1 MHESQEP
8 QTLGNRLAATPW
20 LMTAIMLHVA
30 AVAIASIL
38 YYTHGSAIDDAMPT
52 EVALTTRPPA
62 MPEFAPPE
70 IIDRLTVPQIAFD
83 EIPTTD
89 NPFDALQDE
98 KSEQTNEADITAE
111 LAGMRG
117 NDGGATAIGAGEG
130 HYGPVP
136 SPFGGRPGGPGKY
149 GNRPTG
155 GGPSSDHLTD
165 DAVMRGL
172 LWLKN
177 HQDADGRW
185 DADQFMK
192 HDVAGDPCTGPGNA
206 GTDVGVTGL
215 ALLAFLG
222 RGNTLREGPFREVV
236 RSGMRWLVDQQDESG
251 RIGEP
256 ASQSYMYSHA
266 IATLAICE
274 AYGLSDIAGVTRS
287 RNYSRLRKPAQNA
300 INFIVQARNPYG
312 VWRYEP
318 KCADGDTS
326 ITAWMVQ
333 ALLSAKEFE
342 LLVDDAALKSATV
355 WFDSVTDTATG
366 ASGYTR
372 LGDGSSRPVGKQ
384 NQFPSAR
391 SEALTAAV
399 LLCRYLMHQ
408 EPKDVPTM
416 SLAAETMLKKPP
428 VWNEA
433 DGSIDMYYWYYA
445 SYALYQ
451 AGGKP
456 WDTWSKKM
464 VAASIKTQRQ
474 DGNAKGSWDP
484 VDAWGEDGGRVYATA
499 IMVLILEAQYRYARV
514 LGGR

>member
-8 QTLGNRLAATPW
+8 ASHGNRLAATPW

-38 YYTHGSAIDDAMPT
+38 YYTHGSAIDDTMPT
-52 EVALTTRPPA
+52 MVALTTRPPE
-62 MPEFAPPE
+62 MPELPPLQ
-70 IIDRLTVPQIAFD
+70 IIDREVPQIAFD
-83 EIPTTD
+83 EDRRTD
-89 NPFDALQDE
+89 DPFDAFHDE
-98 KSEQTNEADITAE
+98 KSEQSTNETDFTDQ
-111 LAGMRG
+111 LAALRG
-117 NDGGATAIGAGEG
+117 KDGGGSAIGPGQG
-130 HYGPVP
+130 YRSLTPSTSGGPP
-136 SPFGGRPGGPGKY
+136 GGRGGKKY
-149 GNRPTG
+149 LERFDSKWNPTE
-155 GGPSSDHLTD
+155 
-165 DAVMRGL
+165 DAVMHAL

-192 HDVAGDPCTGPGNA
+192 HDVNGDPCTGPGNG

-222 RGNTLREGPFREVV
+222 RGNTLRLGPFREVV
-236 RSGMRWLVDQQDESG
+236 RSGVRWLLEQQAENG
-251 RIGEP
+251 CIGEP

-266 IATLAICE
+266 IAALALCE
-274 AYGLSDIAGVTRS
+274 AYGLSDHG
-287 RNYSRLRKPAQNA
+287 RLKKPAQNA
-300 INFIVQARNPYG
+300 INFIVLSRNPYG

-318 KCADGDTS
+318 RSADGDTS
-326 ITAWMVQ
+326 VTAWMVQ
-333 ALLSAKEFE
+333 ALLSAKEFG
-342 LLVDDAALKSATV
+342 LVVDDAALKSATV
-355 WFDSVTDTATG
+355 WFDGVTDTATG
-366 ASGYTR
+366 ASGYTK
-372 LGDGSSRPVGKQ
+372 LGEGSSRPVGKLTK
-384 NQFPSAR
+384 FPSAR

-399 LLCRYLMHQ
+399 LLCRYLMHE

-451 AGGKP
+451 VGGRP
-456 WDTWSKKM
+456 WDTWSRKM
-464 VAASIKTQRQ
+464 VAAGVKTQRQ

-499 IMVLILEAQYRYARV
+499 IMALILEAQYRYARV

>member
-8 QTLGNRLAATPW
+8 QRLGNRLAATPW
-20 LMTAIMLHVA
+20 LMTAILLHVA

-38 YYTHGSAIDDAMPT
+38 YYTRSSSIDDVMPT
-52 EVALTTRPPA
+52 EIALTTRPPA
-62 MPEFAPPE
+62 MPDLPPPV
-70 IIDRLTVPQIAFD
+70 IIDFKDVPKFAFEED
-83 EIPTTD
+83 RRTD
-89 NPFDALQDE
+89 DLFNALQDE
-98 KSEQTNEADITAE
+98 KSESASEADFNAE
-111 LAGMRG
+111 LVVMPGH
-117 NDGGATAIGAGEG
+117 DGGSSAIGPAQG
-130 HYGPVP
+130 YRSLTP
-136 SPFGGRPGGPGKY
+136 STTGGRPGRPGRY
-149 GNRPTG
+149 GKRPEG
-155 GGPSSDHLTD
+155 GGSSREGLTD
-165 DAVMRGL
+165 GPVTDAL

-192 HDVAGDPCTGPGNA
+192 HDVKGDPCTGPGNG

-222 RGNTLREGPFREVV
+222 KGNTLRLGPFREVV
-236 RSGMRWLVDQQDESG
+236 RSGVRWLVEQQADNG
-251 RIGEP
+251 CIGEA

-266 IATLAICE
+266 IATLALCE
-274 AYGLSDIAGVTRS
+274 AYGLSDHA
-287 RNYSRLRKPAQNA
+287 RLRKPAQNA

-318 KCADGDTS
+318 RGADGDTS
-326 ITAWMVQ
+326 VTAWMVQ
-333 ALLSAKEFE
+333 ALLSAKEFG

-366 ASGYTR
+366 AAGYTK
-372 LGDGSSRPVGKQ
+372 LGEGSSRPVGKL
-384 NQFPSAR
+384 NKFPSTR

-399 LLCRYLMHQ
+399 LLCRYLMNQ
-408 EPKDVPTM
+408 EPKEVPTM
-416 SLAAETMLKKPP
+416 TLAAETMLKKPP

-451 AGGKP
+451 AGGRP
-456 WDTWSKKM
+456 WDTWSRKM
-464 VAASIKTQRQ
+464 VAAAVKTQKQ

-484 VDAWGEDGGRVYATA
+484 VDAWGEDGGRVYSTA
-499 IMVLILEAQYRYARV
+499 IMALILEAQYRYARV

>member
-1 MHESQEP
+1 MHESQQP
-8 QTLGNRLAATPW
+8 ASHGNRLAATPW

-38 YYTHGSAIDDAMPT
+38 YYTHGSAIDDTMPT
-52 EVALTTRPPA
+52 EIALTTRPPA
-62 MPEFAPPE
+62 MPDFVPPV
-70 IIDRLTVPQIAFD
+70 IVDRTVPKIAVDDLQRNDDLF
-83 EIPTTD
+83 
-89 NPFDALQDE
+89 NAVQDE
-98 KSEQTNEADITAE
+98 KSESTTEADVDAVLT
-111 LAGMRG
+111 GFNG
-117 NDGGATAIGAGEG
+117 QDGSGSAIGPGTGYRGEK
-130 HYGPVP
+130 P
-136 SPFGGRPGGPGKY
+136 STTSGRPGAPGKY
-149 GNRPTG
+149 RRRFPGGDG
-155 GGPSSDHLTD
+155 GGTYPTD
-165 DAVMRGL
+165 DAVMHAL

-192 HDVAGDPCTGPGNA
+192 HDVNGDSCTGPGNG

-222 RGNTLREGPFREVV
+222 RGNTLRLGPFREVV
-236 RSGMRWLVDQQDESG
+236 RSGVRWLVEQQAENG
-251 RIGEP
+251 CIGEP

-266 IATLAICE
+266 IAALALCE
-274 AYGLSDIAGVTRS
+274 AYGLSDH
-287 RNYSRLRKPAQNA
+287 SRLKKPAQNA
-300 INFIVQARNPYG
+300 INFIVLSRNPYG

-318 KCADGDTS
+318 RSADGDTS
-326 ITAWMVQ
+326 VTAWMVQ
-333 ALLSAKEFE
+333 ALLSAKEFG
-342 LLVDDAALKSATV
+342 LIVDDAALKSATV
-355 WFDSVTDTATG
+355 WFDGVTDTATG
-366 ASGYTR
+366 ASGYTK
-372 LGDGSSRPVGKQ
+372 LGEGSSRPVGKLTK
-384 NQFPSAR
+384 FPSAR

-399 LLCRYLMHQ
+399 LLCRYLMHE

-451 AGGKP
+451 VGGRP
-456 WDTWSKKM
+456 WDTWSRKM
-464 VAASIKTQRQ
+464 VAAGVKTQRQ

-499 IMVLILEAQYRYARV
+499 IMALILEAQYRYARV